1 MPNSYVLVSKAM
13 QVQRSYALKPSA
25 DSPIVLPGVVWI
37 TGLPGVG
44 KTTLARALVDTLFVK
59 TGIRAVHLDG
69 DSMRSA
75 LSSFDHT
82 ASARRELGLAYQG
95 LAQMLADQGFVVI
108 VSTVSL
114 FWDIHES
121 NRERLIGYCE
131 VFLDIPRENLEAGPR
146 SELYKGSPAL
156 DASQTAEFPTHPH
169 IRLELNSE
177 GGRDHWLPSLETA
190 LGLDAK

>member
-1 MPNSYVLVSKAM
+1 MP
-13 QVQRSYALKPSA
+13 VQWSYALKPSS
-25 DSPIVLPGVVWI
+25 DSTKVLPGVVWI

-59 TGIRAVHLDG
+59 TGVRAVHLDG

-75 LSSFDHT
+75 LSTFDHRE
-82 ASARRELGLAYQG
+82 SARKKLALAYQG
-95 LAQMLADQGFVVI
+95 LAQILADQGFVVI

-114 FWDIHES
+114 FWEIHES
-121 NRERLIGYCE
+121 NRERLIGYFE
-131 VFLDIPRENLEAGPR
+131 VFLDIPREALEAGPR

-156 DASQTAEFPTHPH
+156 DASQTAQFPRHPH

-177 GGRDHWLPSLETA
+177 GDRDHWLQNLEA
-190 LGLDAK
+190 AIGLDA